1 MNIPPLRDW
10 SVSARVAGV
19 VLVAALV
26 LDVVAVVR
34 VRRLRYD
41 EPVTPLTIRTA
52 PKIVIHLP
60 DDVELIHA
68 AANRGPFDL
77 DAPESAVVPFN
88 AVVQQSVPTSAL
100 PRLVGTVVE
109 ARGGFVVV
117 ELPDGRMQVVRI
129 GERAGELR
137 LRSVNAGEAVFDDAR
152 GARVSLRI
160 PVPGS
165 ELRP

>member
-1 MNIPPLRDW
+1 VSIPPLRDW
-10 SVSARVAGV
+10 STSARLAGV
-19 VLVAALV
+19 VLLGALALDVAAI
-26 LDVVAVVR
+26 VR
-34 VRRLRYD
+34 VRRLRGD
-41 EPVTPLTIRTA
+41 EPVIPLSIRA
-52 PKIVIHLP
+52 PRKIVIHVP

-77 DAPESAVVPFN
+77 DTPETEVIPFN
-88 AVVQQSVPTSAL
+88 AVVQQSVPVSAR

-109 ARGGFVVV
+109 AHGGFVVV

-152 GARVSLRI
+152 GARVSLRT

>member
-1 MNIPPLRDW
+1 MNMPPLRDW
-10 SVSARVAGV
+10 SANAQIAGI

-26 LDVVAVVR
+26 LDLVAVVR
-34 VRRLRYD
+34 VRGLRGD
-41 EPVTPLTIRTA
+41 EPVVPLAIRVA
-52 PKIVIHLP
+52 PKIVIHVP

-77 DAPESAVVPFN
+77 DTPETAVVPFN
-88 AVVQQSVPTSAL
+88 AVVQQSVPVPAR

-109 ARGGFVVV
+109 AHGGGFVVV

-137 LRSVNAGEAVFDDAR
+137 Q
-152 GARVSLRI
+152 
-160 PVPGS
+160 
-165 ELRP
+165 